1 MNNQNSKQLTKV
13 SENTMEGILSRVGE
27 MEQNGLKL
35 PPNYSPDNAVRSAWL
50 ILQET
55 QTINKK
61 PVLEECTKVSIANA
75 ILKMV
80 VNGLN
85 PQKKQCY
92 FIPYGNKLECMTS
105 YFGNIAIGK
114 RAGLKDVKAM
124 LIRKGDVFNYEIDSK
139 GRMKVTAHEQS
150 FENLDAEIVGAY
162 AVIEHPDGTIDTDV
176 MTIEQIKQS
185 WKQGATKGA
194 SPAHRNFEAEMCKR
208 TVTNR
213 AIKVFVNSSDDSAL
227 GFDDEDEPKQ
237 TQTEAY
243 VNHEIKTKANKKQ
256 IGFDEEVEAEEV
268 PHEEEEA
275 EEMPEFEETAQATMD
290 GPGF

>member
-1 MNNQNSKQLTKV
+1 
-13 SENTMEGILSRVGE
+13 
-27 MEQNGLKL
+27 
-35 PPNYSPDNAVRSAWL
+35 
-50 ILQET
+50 
-55 QTINKK
+55 
-61 PVLEECTKVSIANA
+61 
-75 ILKMV
+75 
-80 VNGLN
+80 
-85 PQKKQCY
+85 
-92 FIPYGNKLECMTS
+92 
-105 YFGNIAIGK
+105 
-114 RAGLKDVKAM
+114 
-124 LIRKGDVFNYEIDSK
+124 
-139 GRMKVTAHEQS
+139 
-150 FENLDAEIVGAY
+150 
-162 AVIEHPDGTIDTDV
+162 PDGTIDTDV

-243 VNHEIKTKANKKQ
+243 VNHEIKTKANKRQ
-256 IGFDEEVEAEEV
+256 IGFDEEGEAEEV

-275 EEMPEFEETAQATMD
+275 EEMPEFEETAQATMN